1 MALLKHEEDAVRL
14 AAVQCERAVTQHLA
28 FDWLNLLPEMLPVIS
43 ELLED
48 DNEEVERECLAWVR
62 EIEGV
67 TGESLEGMLS

>member
-1 MALLKHEEDAVRL
+1 
-14 AAVQCERAVTQHLA
+14 
-28 FDWLNLLPEMLPVIS
+28 MLPVIS